1 VRHRHSIVPGSH
13 LWDLDREA
21 TPEET
26 ISAEMQAGSVLLW
39 LGGTLHAAGPNVT
52 ADEWRRGVF
61 ISYSLGWLRTEENQ
75 YLAVPMEV
83 ADSLEPKM
91 AELVR
96 CTLHPHRALACQSSG
111 AKAQVRSCLSERR
124 SCMII
129 TWW

>member
-1 VRHRHSIVPGSH
+1 MRHRHSIVPGSH

-61 ISYSLGWLRTEENQ
+61 ISYSLGWLRTEENFG
-75 YLAVPMEV
+75 MELT
-83 ADSLEPKM
+83 ATAAAALPERAK
-91 AELVR
+91 ELVGFKM
-96 CTLHPHRALACQSSG
+96 HRDL
-111 AKAQVRSCLSERR
+111 
-124 SCMII
+124 
-129 TWW
+129 